1 MLYVITNKKIKY
13 YLIILIVNR
22 LLVTL
27 DPMIS
32 SLRKSAIKKSSIY
45 SGESL
50 DIFLP
55 EEKEQEGKNDDDNN
69 NDNDDAAEEKE
80 IDEES

>member
-1 MLYVITNKKIKY
+1 
-13 YLIILIVNR
+13 
-22 LLVTL
+22 
-27 DPMIS
+27 MIS